1 MITLADTQNKVYYYN
16 QRTDEVNLPFV
27 KEIFKEYLG
36 YDFNSFVD
44 ERVAKYR
51 KSGFPRGE
59 AFKKTFHQ
67 AVETCIRA
75 CAAIPKYRKEIID
88 HLTRNPGLRGGI
100 TDEMINKMK
109 YTELSTLRT
118 NLGLNNRGKKVKKQ
132 ETAPK
137 KTIEQAKK
145 AINSKT
151 KTELAGAIIQSEI
164 ERTNKEVPHHEVE
177 EFYTYEEAMQAYPGY
192 TVEELAKVGV
202 HVTDHDA
209 KEKEN
214 RYAIM
219 NEILEYDLSING
231 QELSLEILAD
241 CTKEELLEIYN
252 TARTLN
258 RVTRRYTK

>member
-16 QRTDEVNLPFV
+16 QKTDEVNLPFV
-27 KEIFKEYLG
+27 KEIFRDYLG
-36 YDFNSFVD
+36 YDFNSFVN
-44 ERVAKYR
+44 ERVGKYR
-51 KSGFPRGE
+51 KNGLQRGE

-75 CAAIPKYRKEIID
+75 CAAIPKYRKEIIN
-88 HLTRNPGLRGGI
+88 HLTMNPGLRGGI

-145 AINSKT
+145 AVKEKT
-151 KTELAGAIIQSEI
+151 TTELAGAIIQSEL
-164 ERTNKEVPHHEVE
+164 EKNKPQTSYHEVE

-202 HVTDHDA
+202 HVTDPNA

-214 RYAIM
+214 RYAII
-219 NEILEYDLSING
+219 NEILDYDLAING
-231 QELSLEILAD
+231 EELTLEILAD